1 MTSFIK
7 LHMTVENDETE
18 QIQTLILATVDTE
31 GYIEL
36 TSFIEDE
43 IIAID
48 SLYDIAE
55 FMEDNLDPEKRMPSC
70 H

>member
-1 MTSFIK
+1 MNYIK
-7 LHMTVENDETE
+7 LHLTVENDETKDSR
-18 QIQTLILATVDTE
+18 TLILATVDTE

-36 TSFIEDE
+36 TSFIENE

-55 FMEDNLDPEKRMPSC
+55 FMEDNLDPDRMTSC

>member
-1 MTSFIK
+1 MNYIK
-7 LHMTVENDETE
+7 LHLTVENDETE
-18 QIQTLILATVDTE
+18 NSRTLILATVDTE

-36 TSFIEDE
+36 TSFIENE

-55 FMEDNLDPEKRMPSC
+55 FMEDNLDPDRMPSC

>member
-1 MTSFIK
+1 VAAFIK
-7 LHMTVENDETE
+7 LHLTVENDETE
-18 QIQTLILATVDTE
+18 DSRTLILATVDTE

-36 TSFIEDE
+36 TSFIDNE

-55 FMEDNLDPEKRMPSC
+55 FMEDNLDPDRVPIC

>member
-1 MTSFIK
+1 MPYIK
-7 LHMTVENDETE
+7 LHMTVENEETDD
-18 QIQTLILATVDTE
+18 IQTLIIATVDTE

-36 TSFIEDE
+36 TSFIENE
-43 IIAID
+43 LIVID

-55 FMEDNLDPEKRMPSC
+55 FMEDNLDPDRVSIC

>member
-1 MTSFIK
+1 MPYIK
-7 LHMTVENDETE
+7 LHMTVENEETDD
-18 QIQTLILATVDTE
+18 IQTLIISTVDTE

-36 TSFIEDE
+36 TSFIENE
-43 IIAID
+43 LIVID

-55 FMEDNLDPEKRMPSC
+55 FMEDNLDPNRMPSC

>member
-7 LHMTVENDETE
+7 LHMTVENEETDD
-18 QIQTLILATVDTE
+18 IQTLIIATVDTE

-36 TSFIEDE
+36 TSFIENE
-43 IIAID
+43 LIVID
-48 SLYDIAE
+48 SLYDIVE
-55 FMEDNLDPEKRMPSC
+55 FMEDNLDPDRMPSC

>member
-1 MTSFIK
+1 MSAYIK
-7 LHMTVENDETE
+7 LHLTVENDETKDSR
-18 QIQTLILATVDTE
+18 TLILATVDTE

-36 TSFIEDE
+36 TSFIENE

-55 FMEDNLDPEKRMPSC
+55 FMEDNLDPDRMPSC

>member
-1 MTSFIK
+1 MQFIR
-7 LHMTVENDETE
+7 LHITVEDDETDS
-18 QIQTLILATVDTE
+18 IQTLVIATVDTE

-36 TSFIEDE
+36 TSFIENE
-43 IIAID
+43 LIVVD

-55 FMEDNLDPEKRMPSC
+55 FIEDNLDPDRKNALC

>member
-1 MTSFIK
+1 MPYIK
-7 LHMTVENDETE
+7 LHMTVENEETDD
-18 QIQTLILATVDTE
+18 IQTLIIATVDTE

-36 TSFIEDE
+36 TSFIENE
-43 IIAID
+43 LIVID

-55 FMEDNLDPEKRMPSC
+55 FMEDNLDPNRMPSC

>member
-1 MTSFIK
+1 MSAYIK
-7 LHMTVENDETE
+7 LHLTVENDETE
-18 QIQTLILATVDTE
+18 EIRTLILATVDTE

-36 TSFIEDE
+36 TSFIENE

-55 FMEDNLDPEKRMPSC
+55 FMEDNLDPDRMPSC

>member
-1 MTSFIK
+1 MSAYIK
-7 LHMTVENDETE
+7 LHLTVENDETE
-18 QIQTLILATVDTE
+18 DSRTLILATVDTE

-36 TSFIEDE
+36 TSFIENE

-55 FMEDNLDPEKRMPSC
+55 FMEDNLDPDRMPSC